1 MLTLKSSLLA
11 LALTAGLTLA
21 AAPAMAA
28 CGDSGKPCGCA
39 EKAEKTAGDHKDGYH
54 QDGHKGHHRGHD
66 HAKGGC
72 GDEAGHKMA
81 HKMADDG
88 MDCCG
93 KGGKNNTA
101 AKDSRS
107 HGKPGRAF

>member
-28 CGDSGKPCGCA
+28 CNDDGKPCGCA
-39 EKAEKTAGDHKDGYH
+39 EKSEKKAGYKKDG
-54 QDGHKGHHRGHD
+54 RT
-66 HAKGGC
+66 GGC
-72 GDEAGHKMA
+72 GDEAGHKMGG
-81 HKMADDG
+81 KMGGAQYNTADD

-93 KGGKNNTA
+93 KGGKKHTA
-101 AKDSRS
+101 AKDSRG